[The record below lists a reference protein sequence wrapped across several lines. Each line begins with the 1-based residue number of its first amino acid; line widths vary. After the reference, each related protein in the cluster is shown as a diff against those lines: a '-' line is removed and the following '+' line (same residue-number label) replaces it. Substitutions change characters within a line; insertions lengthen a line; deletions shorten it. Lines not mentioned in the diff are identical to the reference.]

1 MEILPV
7 YQFLV
12 ISGSCCNPALGKMD
26 QTLEKSLEETI
37 SKLGLSA
44 EIKKIS
50 LTSVLHH
57 QAELTWKQQSLIL
70 NLFNKYGTKF
80 TPALMVNDEIM
91 FAGKTPSTEELSKII
106 AEKLKK

>member
-44 EIKKIS
+44 EKKNIS
-50 LTSVLHH
+50 DLS
-57 QAELTWKQQSLIL
+57 SS
-70 NLFNKYGTKF
+70 
-80 TPALMVNDEIM
+80 P
-91 FAGKTPSTEELSKII
+91 PS
-106 AEKLKK
+106 